1 MPTKATDVSAEMVSF
16 VSKVYNLYLYC
27 KDVGSTDYATD
38 FWQENIF
45 FSQKITISQSCFVFV

>member
-38 FWQENIF
+38 FWQEN
-45 FSQKITISQSCFVFV
+45 V

>member
-16 VSKVYNLYLYC
+16 VSKLCNLCLYC

-38 FWQENIF
+38 FWQEN
-45 FSQKITISQSCFVFV
+45 V